1 MIVQV
6 APTTATALIRGE
18 SGVGKELVARAIHAM
33 SPRVDGPFVKVNC
46 AALPG
51 ALLESEL
58 FGHEKG
64 AFTGAF
70 SQKPGQFEYANQ
82 GTICL
87 DEIGELPRELQAKLL
102 HVVQDAPSSLGWEGV
117 KFIRADVRI
126 VATTNRDLEAA
137 MSAGEVS
144 RGSLLSAQRR
154 RDLGAAPSG
163 ASRGYSLPVREL
175 FPGDASI
182 PGGRT
187 EVHLTPEDGRR
198 MLNEPL
204 LAGQC
209 PGSSRMPSVDLS
221 WWAAA
226 FLARDPRAARS
237 AASRLPIGPPPG
249 QGDGWRSPAELGL
262 KAIARRAARDAERAA
277 LLEVLERVRW
287 NRTEGG
293 TCAEGQLQDCS
304 LSKLTECGIPPARS
318 KGNA

>member
-102 HVVQDAPSSLGWEGV
+102 HVIQDLQFSRVGGREV
-117 KFIRADVRI
+117 IRADVRI

-137 MSAGEVS
+137 MSAGEFREDLYYRLNVVEILVPPL
-144 RGSLLSAQRR
+144 RERR
-154 RDLGAAPSG
+154 EAIPFLA
-163 ASRGYSLPVREL
+163 EL
-175 FPGDASI
+175 FL
-182 PGGRT
+182 GRFNREYDR
-187 EVHLTPEDGRR
+187 EVHLTPEDAK
-198 MLNEPL
+198 MLNEHSWPGNVRELENAIRRLVVMGGGLSRETLVRREAPL
-204 LAGQC
+204 
-209 PGSSRMPSVDLS
+209 
-221 WWAAA
+221 
-226 FLARDPRAARS
+226 
-237 AASRLPIGPPPG
+237 RLPSGTPHG
-249 QGDGWRSPAELGL
+249 QGDGAFPPSSGSRPSRVVQPAMPSVRPCWKCWNEFAGTGP
-262 KAIARRAARDAERAA
+262 RRHA
-277 LLEVLERVRW
+277 
-287 NRTEGG
+287 
-293 TCAEGQLQDCS
+293 C
-304 LSKLTECGIPPARS
+304 
-318 KGNA
+318 